1 MKGVSK
7 FVWQGTYGVLFEE
20 LVSWCFEPLNHKR
33 ITSGLS
39 CLKTVEKDSLHTKAA
54 TLSDPLLLSFFLS
67 FFLFWVFWF
76 CFLLRL
82 CTLLNFRFCILYRFR
97 GVHLKDVLCI
107 S

>member
-1 MKGVSK
+1 MVKGVSK

-39 CLKTVEKDSLHTKAA
+39 CLKTVEKDSLHTKTA

-67 FFLFWVFWF
+67 FCFGFFGFVF
-76 CFLLRL
+76 C
-82 CTLLNFRFCILYRFR
+82 CVY
-97 GVHLKDVLCI
+97 VHY
-107 S
+107 